1 MKKALNI
8 FWIILRVLF
17 AIFMINAGVQHFLKA
32 EFYLPFVPS
41 FLPFTMAIIYISG
54 VVEILLGAALII
66 PKYSKMGALGL
77 MLLMILFLPIH
88 VMDVFSDTP
97 AMGSL
102 QAAIIRLIVQFI
114 FIAIPWKMKDRSV
127 FGDYTT
133 HNYS

>member
-1 MKKALNI
+1 VKKALNI
-8 FWIILRVLF
+8 FWRILRVLF

-32 EFYLPFVPS
+32 EFYIPFVPS
-41 FLPFTMAIIYISG
+41 FLPFTTAIIYISG

-102 QAAIIRLIVQFI
+102 QAAIIRVFVQFI
-114 FIAIPWKMKDRSV
+114 FIAIPWKLSSSV
-127 FGDYTT
+127 AFK
-133 HNYS
+133 S